1 MRLGVCGV
9 APKLVLHHKSLVSS
23 APGHHKPLT
32 HPFHP
37 LPHYQNTESAR
48 FAPHSVTQR
57 PQNSPSRPD
66 SRRISGSRSAGGSVS
81 TPPPAR
87 PPRIYQNRS
96 ETGRSEY
103 LAAPP
108 ASPRHAPDV
117 IIQYPLT
124 IQLDTDPRYPASAHT
139 GDGVGIPAPPMPYT
153 HEGWWMVCIVLCASL
168 WVMNTTSGKSSFK
181 SSVNDDLFI

>member
-1 MRLGVCGV
+1 MGVCGV

-37 LPHYQNTESAR
+37 LPRHQNTESAR
-48 FAPHSVTQR
+48 FAPHSGTQR

-96 ETGRSEY
+96 ETGRSKY

-124 IQLDTDPRYPASAHT
+124 IQWTPTCAIQHRPIRVMGWAYRPRPCHT
-139 GDGVGIPAPPMPYT
+139 RMRDG
-153 HEGWWMVCIVLCASL
+153 GWCVSCFALRY
-168 WVMNTTSGKSSFK
+168 G
-181 SSVNDDLFI
+181 